1 MLKFLVDI
9 YGYLKSLI
17 HILKRKLLLPGY
29 SNLLKSLRYR
39 LQIFVPILEEYLLAM
54 DPVSCTSSFFAV
66 GIPLKVYKYLSLTVD
81 LLLSAEKALNALQ
94 VEQTQA
100 FSV

>member
-1 MLKFLVDI
+1 
-9 YGYLKSLI
+9 
-17 HILKRKLLLPGY
+17 
-29 SNLLKSLRYR
+29 
-39 LQIFVPILEEYLLAM
+39 M